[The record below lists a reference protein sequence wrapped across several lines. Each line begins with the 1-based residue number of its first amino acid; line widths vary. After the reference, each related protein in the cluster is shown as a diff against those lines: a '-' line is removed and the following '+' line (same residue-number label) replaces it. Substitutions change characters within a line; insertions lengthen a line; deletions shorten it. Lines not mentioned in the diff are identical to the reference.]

1 MIKSSTVL
9 IITLMIAAASL
20 PTSARQSAP
29 AVDWEAYRFLVGE
42 WVGEGTGAP
51 GEATGGF
58 TYNFDLDGKVLVRR
72 NHADYPATKD
82 KPAYSHTD
90 LMVMYQEA
98 GVIKAVYFDN
108 EGHVIYYSVSLSKDQ
123 STLVY
128 LSDPQPSTP
137 RFRLTFSKAS
147 KDKMTFQF
155 EISPTGTL
163 EGFSKYLSGGL
174 RRKTAGK

>member
-1 MIKSSTVL
+1 MIKWSTAL
-9 IITLMIAAASL
+9 IITVVLATASNA
-20 PTSARQSAP
+20 TYARQAP
-29 AVDWEAYRFLVGE
+29 TAVDWEAYRFLLGE

-58 TYNFDLDGKVLVRR
+58 TFNFELDGKVLVRK

-82 KPAYSHTD
+82 KPAYTHTD

-98 GVIKAVYFDN
+98 GVSKAVYFDN
-108 EGHVIYYSVSLSKDQ
+108 EGHVIHYSVSISKDQ

-128 LSDPQPSTP
+128 VSDPQPSTP
-137 RFRLTFSKAS
+137 RFRLTYTKAS
-147 KDKMTFQF
+147 KDKLTFQF

-163 EGFSKYLSGGL
+163 EGFSKYLSGSL